1 MEVVREECERQ
12 LLAIAQ
18 QEKRGF
24 LLISGSVHC
33 SLLCLL
39 PAAESDVEMENK
51 RLIAIIDSLRYVCV
65 ATYYVS

>member
-24 LLISGSVHC
+24 FTDHLGVFTVAC
-33 SLLCLL
+33 RVFSLQLNLMWRWRIRDLL
-39 PAAESDVEMENK
+39 PS
-51 RLIAIIDSLRYVCV
+51 LIASGMYV
-65 ATYYVS
+65 